1 MACTRGARGAG
12 YNPRMSEST
21 LDALLPAPLKRL
33 LGRTL
38 EEALNRAL
46 ALDADS
52 RGALAAL
59 DGRSVCVRVQQPPLA
74 LRLHVQDGRLCVGPA
89 AAAELEVKLRP
100 ASLAAAALQGD
111 GALPPGAVNL
121 SGDADLARR
130 LEKLARDYQPD
141 LEAAFA
147 ARFGAVLGVPLARAL
162 LGALAQA
169 RTFAMQGLEDGA
181 AWLRDEARLT
191 PAREEIADF
200 LDEVDHVRER
210 SERLAARLEALR
222 ARLHGARR

>member
-1 MACTRGARGAG
+1 MAGTRAMRGAG
-12 YNPRMSEST
+12 YNQRMSEST

-52 RGALAAL
+52 RAAL
-59 DGRSVCVRVQQPPLA
+59 DALQGRSVCVRLQQPPLA
-74 LRLHVQDGRLCVGPA
+74 LRLHVQDGRLRVGPA
-89 AAAELEVKLRP
+89 DTAELEVKLRP

-130 LEKLARDYQPD
+130 LEKLARGYQPD
-141 LEAAFA
+141 LEAAFV
-147 ARFGAVLGVPLARAL
+147 ARFGEVLGVPLAHAL
-162 LGALAQA
+162 LGALTYA
-169 RTFAMQGLEDGA
+169 RTFAAQGIDDGA

-200 LDEVDHVRER
+200 LDAVDHVRER